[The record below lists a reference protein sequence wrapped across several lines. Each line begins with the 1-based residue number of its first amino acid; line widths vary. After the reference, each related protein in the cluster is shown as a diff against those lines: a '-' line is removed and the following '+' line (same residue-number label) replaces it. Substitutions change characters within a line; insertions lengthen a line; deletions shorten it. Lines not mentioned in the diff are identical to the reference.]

1 MKLAAASRRGIRRDF
16 WDLYEIF
23 RNGNVTLNG
32 ALESY
37 SRRFGV
43 KESDLYHVIRSLTFF
58 DDAEADALMPA
69 GLTSSHWE
77 TIKTWFVEHASRA
90 MFVALKP

>member
-16 WDLYEIF
+16 WDLFEIC
-23 RNGNVTLNG
+23 RSGSVTLDS
-32 ALESY
+32 ALGSY

-43 KESDLYHVIRSLTFF
+43 KESDLYHVVRSLTFF

-69 GLTSSHWE
+69 GLTSAHWE
-77 TIKTWFVEHASRA
+77 AIRAWFIEHASTA
-90 MFVALKP
+90 LVVALKP